1 VVPAGDAQALAAALL
16 DLYRDP
22 VRRRRMGHEARRRI
36 ATAFSIET
44 TITQTAALYR
54 ELAAELD
61 SAR

>member
-1 VVPAGDAQALAAALL
+1 
-16 DLYRDP
+16 
-22 VRRRRMGHEARRRI
+22 MGHEARRRI